1 VAFFTYISHSNMMS
15 LPKKTPHLMQC
26 LEMTQ
31 HGEAAASLLGFCRLA
46 YLDNKVTFVKA
57 VYAFGGPE

>member
-1 VAFFTYISHSNMMS
+1 MMS

-31 HGEAAASLLGFCRLA
+31 HGEAAASLLGFCRRA